1 MPFPIMFPRV
11 RKDLSDFAIFFA
23 RRAFVFQLLE
33 ASFCY
38 IYIFKSAKK
47 QFRCLH
53 HCMDS
58 YCGSAVGSI
67 LEFKANWVCN
77 HREIRFHLWP
87 WVEARA
93 YFISDQPIDILLQK

>member
-1 MPFPIMFPRV
+1 MFPRV

-47 QFRCLH
+47 QFRRI
-53 HCMDS
+53 
-58 YCGSAVGSI
+58 SATKI
-67 LEFKANWVCN
+67 LPNSRN
-77 HREIRFHLWP
+77 
-87 WVEARA
+87 
-93 YFISDQPIDILLQK
+93 ILKF

>member
-1 MPFPIMFPRV
+1 MFPRV

-47 QFRCLH
+47 TIQEN
-53 HCMDS
+53 S
-58 YCGSAVGSI
+58 S
-67 LEFKANWVCN
+67 N
-77 HREIRFHLWP
+77 
-87 WVEARA
+87 
-93 YFISDQPIDILLQK
+93 QKTS

>member
-47 QFRCLH
+47 QFRRIPATKKLPN
-53 HCMDS
+53 S
-58 YCGSAVGSI
+58 REY
-67 LEFKANWVCN
+67 FKVLSVQNLKA
-77 HREIRFHLWP
+77 I
-87 WVEARA
+87 
-93 YFISDQPIDILLQK
+93 

>member
-1 MPFPIMFPRV
+1 MFPRV

-47 QFRCLH
+47 QFRRI
-53 HCMDS
+53 
-58 YCGSAVGSI
+58 SATKI
-67 LEFKANWVCN
+67 LPNSREYFKVLSMQN
-77 HREIRFHLWP
+77 HWEIRFHLWP

>member
-38 IYIFKSAKK
+38 IYIFKSAK
-47 QFRCLH
+47 
-53 HCMDS
+53 
-58 YCGSAVGSI
+58 
-67 LEFKANWVCN
+67 
-77 HREIRFHLWP
+77 
-87 WVEARA
+87 
-93 YFISDQPIDILLQK
+93 